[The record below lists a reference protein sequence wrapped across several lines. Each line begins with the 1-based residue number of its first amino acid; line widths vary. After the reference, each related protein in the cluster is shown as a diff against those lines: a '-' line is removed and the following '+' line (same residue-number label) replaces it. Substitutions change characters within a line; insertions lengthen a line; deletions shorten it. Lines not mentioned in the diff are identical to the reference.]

1 MCSAVWN
8 FREDGYEL
16 GFNRDEKWIRPLSQ
30 PLSLE
35 KQHPVAGACARDA
48 AAGGTWLFTNE
59 TGVTLAVMNAYPG
72 NQIPQPGKLSRG
84 MIPLLASNHATVE
97 TLEEA
102 LEKTQWSNYAPC
114 EILLIDTS
122 GLRHFGWYGESLER
136 LPSPPRTFLTTSSV
150 RTDLVKSARCKRFDE
165 ISNSKIFSILNDTSP
180 DDPDA
185 SIFVTRADAGTVS
198 QTIVTVTQE
207 DISITH
213 QRRAEPSYKLVFP
226 RNT

>member
-16 GFNRDEKWIRPLSQ
+16 GFNRDEKWTRPLSQ

-35 KQHPVAGACARDA
+35 KQHPMAGACARDA

-59 TGVTLAVMNAYPG
+59 FGVTLAVMNAYPG
-72 NQIPQPGKLSRG
+72 NQIPPPGKVSRG
-84 MIPLLASNHATVE
+84 WIPQLASIHSTAE
-97 TLEEA
+97 AIEEA
-102 LEKTQWSNYAPC
+102 LEKTHWNNFAPC

-122 GLRHFGWYGESLER
+122 GLRHFGWYGEALER
-136 LPSPPRTFLTTSSV
+136 LPNPPRTFLTTSSV
-150 RTDLVKSARCKRFDE
+150 RTDLAKKARCQRFDE
-165 ISNSKIFSILNDTSP
+165 LSQFPIFSILNDAST

-185 SIFVTRADAGTVS
+185 SIFVTREDAGTVS

-213 QRRAEPSYKLVFP
+213 QRRAEPSYKIVFP
-226 RNT
+226 RNK